1 MLKAPFRVSALAI
14 SACIALAS
22 CSSGTVVPP
31 AVVNMS
37 GDFSGTF
44 QDSVYGSAPATAT
57 FAQHG
62 NNAGGSITI
71 AYTSGTVVAQ
81 TSFTIAPISNALSG
95 TLVID
100 YPTQQCTFSTTG
112 TFDPNTNAVNVTFSP
127 ITNCTGETGSYSMT
141 QQCTATTTSADRRQ
155 TLNVPVRC

>member
-1 MLKAPFRVSALAI
+1 MLKASFGMSALAVF
-14 SACIALAS
+14 ACIALAS
-22 CSSGTVVPP
+22 CSSGTIVPP

-71 AYTSGTVVAQ
+71 AYPSGTVVAQ
-81 TSFTIAPISNALSG
+81 TSFTIAPVSNALSG

-100 YPTQQCTFSTTG
+100 YPTAQCTFSTTG
-112 TFDPNTNAVNVTFSP
+112 TFDPKTNAVNVTFAP
-127 ITNCTGETGSYSMT
+127 ITNCAGETGSYTMS
-141 QQCTATTTSADRRQ
+141 QQCTATTTSAADRRA
-155 TLNVPVRC
+155 LSVPFPC